1 MAYIIADNIISP
13 LGETSEDNYL
23 SVKSGRSGIRAYE
36 PGTCNIPEGFNAS
49 LLFEDFETLALKSAQ
64 KAIANALKNIANGQK
79 AIGNAQKN
87 IANEQKNIGNAQLE
101 LKGKRTA
108 FILSSTKG
116 NIEGN
121 ISLADSAQR
130 IASQL
135 GIDSKPIVVCNACIS
150 GLSALILGNRLID
163 SGLYDTAIVCGCDTP
178 RQFILSGFQSLKAL
192 SPEPCRPFDMERM
205 GLNLGEA
212 AATLI
217 LSKNPLQGNS
227 WRMGDGFIRNDAF
240 HISTP
245 SKTADGLYLSLQRTL
260 ESFTKEI
267 SSACKQID
275 LKEHLAF
282 INAHGTATLFND
294 QMESVAIGRAGLSE
308 LPANAYKSF
317 WGHTMGAAG
326 ILETIISM
334 KAIDDDTILGTRG
347 FSELGVS
354 GKMNICA
361 ENRPTDKKG
370 FIKMLSGFGGCN
382 ATIWAT
388 KCPERENIALS
399 QKEQQE
405 REFTTTHT
413 IRITPEEVILDQ
425 RKIWEGKEE
434 LGEQEGQEHHS
445 LLTSLYKQM
454 IGDYPKF
461 YKMDGLSRLGFVA
474 SEILLNAEKEET
486 DEERAII
493 FFNHSSSIDSDR
505 NYKESIKDKDNY
517 FPSPSIFVY
526 TLPNIVTGEIAIRNH
541 FQGETSFFILPD
553 KDEKMMEEI
562 LQASCRDAQ
571 SKSFLTGWI
580 DYEDERH
587 FEAELKICRIQPSLI
602 AYQEVKGVKEVKEL
616 RRMSCSLIRRKNKIL
631 K

>member
-13 LGETSEDNYL
+13 LGETSEENYL
-23 SVKSGRSGIRAYE
+23 SVKAGRSGIRAYE
-36 PGTCNIPEGFNAS
+36 PGTCNIPEGFYAS

-64 KAIANALKNIANGQK
+64 KAIANGR
-79 AIGNAQKN
+79 
-87 IANEQKNIGNAQLE
+87 LE

-116 NIEGN
+116 NIEEN

-130 IASQL
+130 IANQL
-135 GIDSKPIVVCNACIS
+135 GIDAKPIVVCNACIS

-163 SGLYDTAIVCGCDTP
+163 SGLYDAAIVCGCDTP

-217 LSKNPLQGNS
+217 LSKNPIQGNS

-267 SSACKQID
+267 SSTCKQID

-294 QMESVAIGRAGLSE
+294 QMESVAIGRAGLSD

-326 ILETIISM
+326 ILETIINM

-382 ATIWAT
+382 ATIWAAQN
-388 KCPERENIALS
+388 PERENIALS

-405 REFTTTHT
+405 CEFTTTHT

-425 RKIWEGKEE
+425 RKLWEGKKE
-434 LGEQEGQEHHS
+434 LGEQEGKEHHS
-445 LLTSLYKQM
+445 LLTTLYKQM
-454 IGDYPKF
+454 IGNYPKF

-474 SEILLNAEKEET
+474 SEILLNAEKGDTDVERREEEGERLL
-486 DEERAII
+486 EERAII
-493 FFNHSSSIDSDR
+493 FFNHSSSIASDR
-505 NYKESIKDKDNY
+505 NYKESINDKNNY

-541 FQGETSFFILPD
+541 FHGETSFFILPN
-553 KDEKMMEEI
+553 KDERMMEEI

-587 FEAELKICRIQPSLI
+587 FEADLKIKKMRN
-602 AYQEVKGVKEVKEL
+602 YK
-616 RRMSCSLIRRKNKIL
+616 
-631 K
+631 

>member
-13 LGETSEDNYL
+13 LGETSEENYL
-23 SVKSGRSGIRAYE
+23 SVKAGKSGIRAYE
-36 PGTCNIPEGFNAS
+36 PGTCNIPEGFYAS
-49 LLFEDFETLALKSAQ
+49 LLFEDFETLALRSAQ
-64 KAIANALKNIANGQK
+64 KAIANAQK
-79 AIGNAQKN
+79 TM
-87 IANEQKNIGNAQLE
+87 GNAQLE

-116 NIEGN
+116 NIEEN

-130 IASQL
+130 IATQL
-135 GIDSKPIVVCNACIS
+135 GIDSQPIVVCNACIS

-163 SGLYDTAIVCGCDTP
+163 SGLYDAAIVCGCDTP

-217 LSKNPLQGNS
+217 LSKNPIQGNS

-267 SSACKQID
+267 SSTCKQID
-275 LKEHLAF
+275 LKAHLAF

-294 QMESVAIGRAGLSE
+294 QMESVAIGRAGLSD

-382 ATIWAT
+382 ATIWAA
-388 KCPERENIALS
+388 KSPESEMIALS

-405 REFTTTHT
+405 CEFTTTHA
-413 IRITPEEVILDQ
+413 IRITPEEVVLDHQ
-425 RKIWEGKEE
+425 KLWEGNQNANEKLE
-434 LGEQEGQEHHS
+434 EQEGAGHHS
-445 LLTSLYKQM
+445 LLTTLYKQM
-454 IGDYPKF
+454 IGNYPKF

-474 SEILLNAEKEET
+474 SEILLNAEKGDTDVERREEEGERLL
-486 DEERAII
+486 EERAII
-493 FFNHSSSIDSDR
+493 FFNHSSSIASDR
-505 NYKESIKDKDNY
+505 NYKESINDKDNY

-541 FQGETSFFILPD
+541 FHGETSFFILPD
-553 KDEKMMEEI
+553 KDERMMEEI
-562 LQASCRDAQ
+562 LQASCRDDQ

-587 FEAELKICRIQPSLI
+587 FEADLKIKKMRN
-602 AYQEVKGVKEVKEL
+602 YK
-616 RRMSCSLIRRKNKIL
+616 
-631 K
+631 

>member
-13 LGETSEDNYL
+13 LGETSEENYL
-23 SVKSGRSGIRAYE
+23 SVKAGRSGIRAYE
-36 PGTCNIPEGFNAS
+36 PGTCNIPEGFYAS

-64 KAIANALKNIANGQK
+64 KAIANAQK
-79 AIGNAQKN
+79 TM
-87 IANEQKNIGNAQLE
+87 GNAQLE

-116 NIEGN
+116 NIEEN
-121 ISLADSAQR
+121 ISLADSAQK

-135 GIDSKPIVVCNACIS
+135 GIDAKPIVVCNACIS

-163 SGLYDTAIVCGCDTP
+163 SGLYDAAIVCGCDTP

-217 LSKNPLQGNS
+217 LSKNPIQGNS

-267 SSACKQID
+267 SSTCKQID
-275 LKEHLAF
+275 MKAHLAF

-294 QMESVAIGRAGLSE
+294 QMESVAIGRAGLSD
-308 LPANAYKSF
+308 LPANTYKSF

-382 ATIWAT
+382 ATIWAAKKT
-388 KCPERENIALS
+388 ERENIALS
-399 QKEQQE
+399 QIEQQN

-425 RKIWEGKEE
+425 RKLWEGKEE
-434 LGEQEGQEHHS
+434 LGEQEGKEHHS

-454 IGDYPKF
+454 IGNYPKF

-474 SEILLNAEKEET
+474 SEILLNAEKGET
-486 DEERAII
+486 DKERAII
-493 FFNHSSSIDSDR
+493 FFNHSSSIASDR
-505 NYKESIKDKDNY
+505 NYKESINDKDNY

-541 FQGETSFFILPD
+541 FHGETSFFILPD
-553 KDEKMMEEI
+553 KDERMMEEI

-587 FEAELKICRIQPSLI
+587 FEADLKIKKMRN
-602 AYQEVKGVKEVKEL
+602 YK
-616 RRMSCSLIRRKNKIL
+616 
-631 K
+631 

>member
-13 LGETSEDNYL
+13 LGETSEENYL
-23 SVKSGRSGIRAYE
+23 SVKAGRSGIRAYE
-36 PGTCNIPEGFNAS
+36 PGTCNIPEGFYAS
-49 LLFEDFETLALKSAQ
+49 LLFEDFETLAIRSAQ
-64 KAIANALKNIANGQK
+64 KAIANAQKTMGNG
-79 AIGNAQKN
+79 
-87 IANEQKNIGNAQLE
+87 QLE

-116 NIEGN
+116 NIEEN

-135 GIDSKPIVVCNACIS
+135 GIDPKPIVVCNACIS

-163 SGLYDTAIVCGCDTP
+163 SDLYDAAIVCGCDTP

-217 LSKNPLQGNS
+217 LSKNPIQGNS

-267 SSACKQID
+267 SSTCKQID
-275 LKEHLAF
+275 MKEHLAF

-294 QMESVAIGRAGLSE
+294 QMESVAIGRAGLSD

-382 ATIWAT
+382 ATIWAA
-388 KCPERENIALS
+388 KYPERENIALS
-399 QKEQQE
+399 QIEQQN

-425 RKIWEGKEE
+425 RKLWERKEE

-445 LLTSLYKQM
+445 LLTFLYKQM
-454 IGDYPKF
+454 IGNYPKF

-474 SEILLNAEKEET
+474 SEILLNAEKGET
-486 DEERAII
+486 DKERAII
-493 FFNHSSSIDSDR
+493 FFNHSSSIASDR
-505 NYKESIKDKDNY
+505 NYKESINDKDNY

-541 FQGETSFFILPD
+541 FHGETSFFILPD
-553 KDEKMMEEI
+553 KDERMMEEI
-562 LQASCRDAQ
+562 LQASCRDDQ

-587 FEAELKICRIQPSLI
+587 FEADLKIKKMRN
-602 AYQEVKGVKEVKEL
+602 YK
-616 RRMSCSLIRRKNKIL
+616 
-631 K
+631 

>member
-13 LGETSEDNYL
+13 LGETSEENYL

-64 KAIANALKNIANGQK
+64 KAM
-79 AIGNAQKN
+79 GNVR
-87 IANEQKNIGNAQLE
+87 LE

-135 GIDSKPIVVCNACIS
+135 GIDTKPIVVCNACIS

-217 LSKNPLQGNS
+217 LSKNPIQGNS

-260 ESFTKEI
+260 ESYTKEI
-267 SSACKQID
+267 SSACEQID
-275 LKEHLAF
+275 LKAHLAF

-294 QMESVAIGRAGLSE
+294 QMESVAIGRAGLSD

-382 ATIWAT
+382 ATIWAAKKT
-388 KCPERENIALS
+388 ERENIALS
-399 QKEQQE
+399 QIEQQN

-434 LGEQEGQEHHS
+434 LREQEGQEHHS

-454 IGDYPKF
+454 IGNYPKF

-486 DEERAII
+486 EEEKAII
-493 FFNHSSSIDSDR
+493 FFNHSSSIASDR

-553 KDEKMMEEI
+553 KDERLMEEI

-602 AYQEVKGVKEVKEL
+602 ANPSGL
-616 RRMSCSLIRRKNKIL
+616 RYSDKS
-631 K
+631 

>member
-13 LGETSEDNYL
+13 LGETSEENYL
-23 SVKSGRSGIRAYE
+23 SVKAGRSGIRAYE
-36 PGTCNIPEGFNAS
+36 PGTCNIPEGFYAS
-49 LLFEDFETLALKSAQ
+49 LLFEDFETLALRSAQ
-64 KAIANALKNIANGQK
+64 KAIANAQK
-79 AIGNAQKN
+79 T
-87 IANEQKNIGNAQLE
+87 IGNAQLE

-116 NIEGN
+116 NIEKN

-163 SGLYDTAIVCGCDTP
+163 SGLYDAAIVCGCDTP

-217 LSKNPLQGNS
+217 LSKKPIQGNS

-267 SSACKQID
+267 SSTCKQID
-275 LKEHLAF
+275 MKEHLAF

-382 ATIWAT
+382 ATIWAA
-388 KCPERENIALS
+388 KNPERENIALS
-399 QKEQQE
+399 QIEQQN
-405 REFTTTHT
+405 REFTTTHA

-425 RKIWEGKEE
+425 RKLWEGKKE

-445 LLTSLYKQM
+445 LLTTLYKQM
-454 IGDYPKF
+454 IGNYPKF

-474 SEILLNAEKEET
+474 SEILLNVEKGET
-486 DEERAII
+486 DKERAII
-493 FFNHSSSIDSDR
+493 FFNHSSSIASDR
-505 NYKESIKDKDNY
+505 NYKESINDKDNY

-541 FQGETSFFILPD
+541 FHGETSFFILPD
-553 KDEKMMEEI
+553 KDERMMEEI

-587 FEAELKICRIQPSLI
+587 FEADLQ
-602 AYQEVKGVKEVKEL
+602 
-616 RRMSCSLIRRKNKIL
+616 IREITNEK
-631 K
+631 

>member
-13 LGETSEDNYL
+13 LGETSEENYL
-23 SVKSGRSGIRAYE
+23 SVKAGRSGIRAYE
-36 PGTCNIPEGFNAS
+36 PGTCNIPEGFYAS
-49 LLFEDFETLALKSAQ
+49 LLFEDFETLALRSAQ
-64 KAIANALKNIANGQK
+64 KAIANA
-79 AIGNAQKN
+79 
-87 IANEQKNIGNAQLE
+87 QKNIGNERLE

-116 NIEGN
+116 NIEEN

-163 SGLYDTAIVCGCDTP
+163 SGLYDAAIVCGCDTP

-217 LSKNPLQGNS
+217 LSKNPIQGNS

-267 SSACKQID
+267 SSTCKQID
-275 LKEHLAF
+275 MKEHLAF

-294 QMESVAIGRAGLSE
+294 QMESVAIGRAGLSD

-382 ATIWAT
+382 ATIWAA
-388 KCPERENIALS
+388 KNPERENIALS
-399 QKEQQE
+399 QIEQQN

-425 RKIWEGKEE
+425 QKLWERKKE
-434 LGEQEGQEHHS
+434 LGEQEGKEHHS

-454 IGDYPKF
+454 IGNYPKF

-474 SEILLNAEKEET
+474 SEILLNAEKGET
-486 DEERAII
+486 DKERAII
-493 FFNHSSSIDSDR
+493 FFNHSSSIASDR
-505 NYKESIKDKDNY
+505 NYKESINDKNNY

-541 FQGETSFFILPD
+541 FHGETSFFILPD
-553 KDEKMMEEI
+553 KDERMMEEI

-587 FEAELKICRIQPSLI
+587 FEADLKIKKMRN
-602 AYQEVKGVKEVKEL
+602 YK
-616 RRMSCSLIRRKNKIL
+616 
-631 K
+631 

>member
-13 LGETSEDNYL
+13 LGETSEENYL
-23 SVKSGRSGIRAYE
+23 SVKAGRSGIRAYA
-36 PGTCNIPEGFNAS
+36 PGTCNIPEGFYAS

-64 KAIANALKNIANGQK
+64 KAIANA
-79 AIGNAQKN
+79 
-87 IANEQKNIGNAQLE
+87 QLE

-116 NIEGN
+116 NIEEN

-135 GIDSKPIVVCNACIS
+135 GIDSQPIVVCNACIS

-163 SGLYDTAIVCGCDTP
+163 SGLYDAAIVCGCDTP

-217 LSKNPLQGNS
+217 LSKNPIQGNS

-267 SSACKQID
+267 SSTCKQID
-275 LKEHLAF
+275 MKEHLAF
-282 INAHGTATLFND
+282 INTHGTATLFND

-361 ENRPTDKKG
+361 ENRQTDKKG

-382 ATIWAT
+382 ATIWAA
-388 KCPERENIALS
+388 KNPERENIALP
-399 QKEQQE
+399 QIEQQN
-405 REFTTTHT
+405 REFTTSHT

-425 RKIWEGKEE
+425 QKLWERKEE
-434 LGEQEGQEHHS
+434 LGEQEGKEHHS

-454 IGDYPKF
+454 IGNYPKF

-474 SEILLNAEKEET
+474 SEILLNAEKGET
-486 DEERAII
+486 DKERAII
-493 FFNHSSSIDSDR
+493 FFNHSSSIASDR
-505 NYKESIKDKDNY
+505 NYKESINDKNNY

-541 FQGETSFFILPD
+541 FHGETSFFILPD
-553 KDEKMMEEI
+553 KDERMMEEI

-587 FEAELKICRIQPSLI
+587 FEADLKIKKMRN
-602 AYQEVKGVKEVKEL
+602 YK
-616 RRMSCSLIRRKNKIL
+616 
-631 K
+631 

>member
-13 LGETSEDNYL
+13 LGETSEENYL
-23 SVKSGRSGIRAYE
+23 SVKAGRSGIRAYE
-36 PGTCNIPEGFNAS
+36 PGTCNIPEGFYAS
-49 LLFEDFETLALKSAQ
+49 LLFEDFETLTLRSAQ
-64 KAIANALKNIANGQK
+64 KAIA
-79 AIGNAQKN
+79 
-87 IANEQKNIGNAQLE
+87 NAQLE

-116 NIEGN
+116 NIEEN

-130 IASQL
+130 IATQL
-135 GIDSKPIVVCNACIS
+135 GIDAKPIVVCNACIS

-163 SGLYDTAIVCGCDTP
+163 SGLYDAAIVCGCDTP

-217 LSKNPLQGNS
+217 LSKNPIQGNS

-267 SSACKQID
+267 SSTCKQID
-275 LKEHLAF
+275 MKAHLAF

-382 ATIWAT
+382 ATIWAA
-388 KCPERENIALS
+388 KNPERENIALS
-399 QKEQQE
+399 QIEQQN

-425 RKIWEGKEE
+425 RKLWEGKEE
-434 LGEQEGQEHHS
+434 LGEQEGKEHHS
-445 LLTSLYKQM
+445 LLTTLYKQL
-454 IGDYPKF
+454 IGNYPKF

-474 SEILLNAEKEET
+474 SEILLNAEKGET
-486 DEERAII
+486 DKERAII
-493 FFNHSSSIDSDR
+493 FFNHSSSIASDR
-505 NYKESIKDKDNY
+505 NYKESINDKDNY

-541 FQGETSFFILPD
+541 FHGETSFFILPD
-553 KDEKMMEEI
+553 KDERLMEEI

-587 FEAELKICRIQPSLI
+587 FEADLKIKKMRN
-602 AYQEVKGVKEVKEL
+602 YK
-616 RRMSCSLIRRKNKIL
+616 
-631 K
+631 

>member
-13 LGETSEDNYL
+13 LGETSEENYL

-36 PGTCNIPEGFNAS
+36 PGTCNIPEGFYAS

-64 KAIANALKNIANGQK
+64 KAI
-79 AIGNAQKN
+79 GNV
-87 IANEQKNIGNAQLE
+87 QLE

-116 NIEGN
+116 NIEEN

-163 SGLYDTAIVCGCDTP
+163 SGLYDAAIVCGCDTP

-267 SSACKQID
+267 SSTCKQID

-294 QMESVAIGRAGLSE
+294 QMESVAIGRAGLSD

-382 ATIWAT
+382 ATIWAA
-388 KCPERENIALS
+388 KKPERENIALS
-399 QKEQQE
+399 QIEQQN

-425 RKIWEGKEE
+425 RKIWERKEE
-434 LGEQEGQEHHS
+434 LREQEGLEHHS

-486 DEERAII
+486 EEEKAII
-493 FFNHSSSIDSDR
+493 FFNHSSSIASDR

-541 FQGETSFFILPD
+541 FHGETSFFILPD
-553 KDEKMMEEI
+553 KDERLMEEI
-562 LQASCRDAQ
+562 LQASCLDAQ

-602 AYQEVKGVKEVKEL
+602 ANPSGL
-616 RRMSCSLIRRKNKIL
+616 RYSDKS
-631 K
+631 

>member
-13 LGETSEDNYL
+13 LGETSEENYL
-23 SVKSGRSGIRAYE
+23 SVKAGRSGIRAYE
-36 PGTCNIPEGFNAS
+36 PGTCNIPEGFYAS
-49 LLFEDFETLALKSAQ
+49 LLFEDFETLALRSAQ
-64 KAIANALKNIANGQK
+64 KAIANAQK
-79 AIGNAQKN
+79 TMGNAR
-87 IANEQKNIGNAQLE
+87 LE

-116 NIEGN
+116 NIEEN

-130 IASQL
+130 IANQL
-135 GIDSKPIVVCNACIS
+135 GIDAKPIVVCNACIS

-163 SGLYDTAIVCGCDTP
+163 SDLYDAAIVCGCDTP
-178 RQFILSGFQSLKAL
+178 RQFILSGFQSLKAF

-217 LSKNPLQGNS
+217 LSKNPILGNS

-267 SSACKQID
+267 SSTCKQID
-275 LKEHLAF
+275 MKEHLAF

-294 QMESVAIGRAGLSE
+294 QMESVAIGRAGLSD

-326 ILETIISM
+326 ILETIICM

-382 ATIWAT
+382 ATIWAA
-388 KCPERENIALS
+388 KKPERENIALL
-399 QKEQQE
+399 QIEQQN

-425 RKIWEGKEE
+425 RKLWERKEE

-445 LLTSLYKQM
+445 LLTFLYKQM
-454 IGDYPKF
+454 IGNYPKF

-474 SEILLNAEKEET
+474 SEILLNAEKGET
-486 DEERAII
+486 DKERAII
-493 FFNHSSSIDSDR
+493 FFNHSSSIASDR
-505 NYKESIKDKDNY
+505 NYKESINDKDNY

-541 FQGETSFFILPD
+541 FHGETSFFILPD
-553 KDEKMMEEI
+553 KDERMMEEI

-587 FEAELKICRIQPSLI
+587 FEADLKIEKMRN
-602 AYQEVKGVKEVKEL
+602 YK
-616 RRMSCSLIRRKNKIL
+616 
-631 K
+631 

>member
-13 LGETSEDNYL
+13 LGETSEENYL

-64 KAIANALKNIANGQK
+64 KAI
-79 AIGNAQKN
+79 GNV
-87 IANEQKNIGNAQLE
+87 QLE

-116 NIEGN
+116 NIEEN

-130 IASQL
+130 IATQL

-163 SGLYDTAIVCGCDTP
+163 SGLYDAAIVCGCDTP

-192 SPEPCRPFDMERM
+192 SPEPCHPFDMERM

-217 LSKNPLQGNS
+217 LSKNPIQGNS

-260 ESFTKEI
+260 ESYTKEV
-267 SSACKQID
+267 SSACEQID
-275 LKEHLAF
+275 MKEHLAF

-294 QMESVAIGRAGLSE
+294 QMESVAIGRAGLSD

-334 KAIDDDTILGTRG
+334 KAIDDETILGTRG

-382 ATIWAT
+382 ATIWAA
-388 KCPERENIALS
+388 KSPKSEMIALS
-399 QKEQQE
+399 QKEQQKC
-405 REFTTTHT
+405 EFTTTHT

-425 RKIWEGKEE
+425 QKLWEGKEE

-454 IGDYPKF
+454 IGNYPKF

-474 SEILLNAEKEET
+474 SEILLNAEKGDTDVERREEEGERLL
-486 DEERAII
+486 EERAII
-493 FFNHSSSIDSDR
+493 FFNHSSSIASDR
-505 NYKESIKDKDNY
+505 NYKESINDKDNY

-541 FQGETSFFILPD
+541 FHGETSFFILPD
-553 KDEKMMEEI
+553 KDERMMEEI

-587 FEAELKICRIQPSLI
+587 FEADLKIKKMRN
-602 AYQEVKGVKEVKEL
+602 YK
-616 RRMSCSLIRRKNKIL
+616 
-631 K
+631 

>member
-13 LGETSEDNYL
+13 LGETSEENYL
-23 SVKSGRSGIRAYE
+23 SVKAGRSGIRAYE
-36 PGTCNIPEGFNAS
+36 PGTCNIPEGFYAS
-49 LLFEDFETLALKSAQ
+49 LLFEDFETLAIKSAQ
-64 KAIANALKNIANGQK
+64 KAIANAQKNIE
-79 AIGNAQKN
+79 NAQKDIGN
-87 IANEQKNIGNAQLE
+87 KQKAIGNAQLE

-116 NIEGN
+116 NIEEN

-135 GIDSKPIVVCNACIS
+135 GIDSQPIVVCNACIS

-163 SGLYDTAIVCGCDTP
+163 SGLYDAAIVCGCDTP

-205 GLNLGEA
+205 GHNLGEA

-217 LSKNPLQGNS
+217 LSKNPIQGNS

-275 LKEHLAF
+275 MKEHLAF

-294 QMESVAIGRAGLSE
+294 QMESVAIGRAGLSD

-382 ATIWAT
+382 ATIWAA
-388 KCPERENIALS
+388 KSPEREYIDLS
-399 QKEQQE
+399 QKEQQN
-405 REFTTTHT
+405 REFTTTHA
-413 IRITPEEVILDQ
+413 IRITPEEVVLDHQ
-425 RKIWEGKEE
+425 KLWEGNQNANEK
-434 LGEQEGQEHHS
+434 LDEQEGAGHHS
-445 LLTSLYKQM
+445 LLTSLYRQM
-454 IGDYPKF
+454 IGNYPKF

-474 SEILLNAEKEET
+474 SEILLNAEKGDTDVERREEEGERLL
-486 DEERAII
+486 EERAII
-493 FFNHSSSIDSDR
+493 FFNHSSSIASDR
-505 NYKESIKDKDNY
+505 NYKESINDKDNY

-541 FQGETSFFILPD
+541 FHGETSFFILPD
-553 KDEKMMEEI
+553 KDERMMEEI

-587 FEAELKICRIQPSLI
+587 FEADLKIKKMRN
-602 AYQEVKGVKEVKEL
+602 YK
-616 RRMSCSLIRRKNKIL
+616 
-631 K
+631 

>member
-13 LGETSEDNYL
+13 LGETSEENYL
-23 SVKSGRSGIRAYE
+23 SVKAGRSGIRAYE
-36 PGTCNIPEGFNAS
+36 PGTCNIPEGFYAS

-64 KAIANALKNIANGQK
+64 KAIANA
-79 AIGNAQKN
+79 
-87 IANEQKNIGNAQLE
+87 QLE

-116 NIEGN
+116 NIEEN

-163 SGLYDTAIVCGCDTP
+163 SGLYDAAIVCGCDTP

-217 LSKNPLQGNS
+217 LSKNPIQGNS

-267 SSACKQID
+267 SSTCKQID
-275 LKEHLAF
+275 MKEHLAF

-294 QMESVAIGRAGLSE
+294 QMESVAIGRAGLSD

-347 FSELGVS
+347 FAELGVS

-382 ATIWAT
+382 ATIWAA
-388 KCPERENIALS
+388 KSPERENIALS
-399 QKEQQE
+399 QMEQQN

-425 RKIWEGKEE
+425 QKLWEGKKE
-434 LGEQEGQEHHS
+434 LGKQEGQEHHS

-454 IGDYPKF
+454 IGNYPKF

-474 SEILLNAEKEET
+474 SEILLNAEKG
-486 DEERAII
+486 DMDKERAII
-493 FFNHSSSIDSDR
+493 FFNHSSSIASDR
-505 NYKESIKDKDNY
+505 NYKESINGKDNY

-541 FQGETSFFILPD
+541 FHGETSFFILPD
-553 KDEKMMEEI
+553 KDERLMEEI

-587 FEAELKICRIQPSLI
+587 FEADLKIKKMRN
-602 AYQEVKGVKEVKEL
+602 
-616 RRMSCSLIRRKNKIL
+616 NK
-631 K
+631 

>member
-13 LGETSEDNYL
+13 LGETSEENYL
-23 SVKSGRSGIRAYE
+23 SVKAGRSGIRAYE
-36 PGTCNIPEGFNAS
+36 PGTCNIPEGFYAS

-64 KAIANALKNIANGQK
+64 KAIANAR
-79 AIGNAQKN
+79 
-87 IANEQKNIGNAQLE
+87 LE

-116 NIEGN
+116 NIEEN

-135 GIDSKPIVVCNACIS
+135 GIDAKPIVVCNACIS

-163 SGLYDTAIVCGCDTP
+163 SDLYDAAIVCGCDTP

-217 LSKNPLQGNS
+217 LSKNPIQGNS

-260 ESFTKEI
+260 ESFTQEI
-267 SSACKQID
+267 SSTCKQID

-294 QMESVAIGRAGLSE
+294 QMESVAIGRAGLSD

-347 FSELGVS
+347 FAELGVS

-382 ATIWAT
+382 ATIWAA
-388 KCPERENIALS
+388 KSPESEMIALS

-405 REFTTTHT
+405 CEFTTTHT

-425 RKIWEGKEE
+425 RKLWEGKKE
-434 LGEQEGQEHHS
+434 LGEQEGKEHHS
-445 LLTSLYKQM
+445 LLTTLYKQM
-454 IGDYPKF
+454 IGNYPKF

-474 SEILLNAEKEET
+474 SEILLNAEKGDTDVERREEEGERLL
-486 DEERAII
+486 EERAII
-493 FFNHSSSIDSDR
+493 FFNHSSSIASDR
-505 NYKESIKDKDNY
+505 NYKESINDKDNY

-541 FQGETSFFILPD
+541 FHGETSFFILPD
-553 KDEKMMEEI
+553 KDERMMEEI

-587 FEAELKICRIQPSLI
+587 FEADLKIKKMRN
-602 AYQEVKGVKEVKEL
+602 
-616 RRMSCSLIRRKNKIL
+616 NK
-631 K
+631 

>member
-13 LGETSEDNYL
+13 LGETSEENYL
-23 SVKSGRSGIRAYE
+23 SVKAGRSGIRAYE
-36 PGTCNIPEGFNAS
+36 PGTCNIPEGFYAS
-49 LLFEDFETLALKSAQ
+49 LLFEDFETLALRSAQ
-64 KAIANALKNIANGQK
+64 KAIA
-79 AIGNAQKN
+79 
-87 IANEQKNIGNAQLE
+87 NAQLE

-116 NIEGN
+116 NIEEN

-135 GIDSKPIVVCNACIS
+135 GIDAKPIVVCNACIS

-163 SGLYDTAIVCGCDTP
+163 SDLYDAAIVCGCDTP

-217 LSKNPLQGNS
+217 LSKNPIQGNS

-267 SSACKQID
+267 SSTCKQID
-275 LKEHLAF
+275 MKEHLAF

-294 QMESVAIGRAGLSE
+294 QMESVAIGRAGLSD

-334 KAIDDDTILGTRG
+334 KAIDDDTILGTKG

-382 ATIWAT
+382 ATIWAA
-388 KCPERENIALS
+388 KKPERENIALS
-399 QKEQQE
+399 QMEQQN
-405 REFTTTHT
+405 REFTTSHT

-425 RKIWEGKEE
+425 RKLWEGKKE

-445 LLTSLYKQM
+445 LLTTLYKQM
-454 IGDYPKF
+454 IGNYPKF

-474 SEILLNAEKEET
+474 SEILLNAEKGET
-486 DEERAII
+486 DKERAII
-493 FFNHSSSIDSDR
+493 FFNHSSSIASDR
-505 NYKESIKDKDNY
+505 NYKESINDKDNY

-541 FQGETSFFILPD
+541 FHGETSFFILPD
-553 KDEKMMEEI
+553 KDERMMEEI
-562 LQASCRDAQ
+562 LQASCLDDQ

-587 FEAELKICRIQPSLI
+587 FEADLKIKKMRN
-602 AYQEVKGVKEVKEL
+602 YK
-616 RRMSCSLIRRKNKIL
+616 
-631 K
+631 

>member
-13 LGETSEDNYL
+13 LGETSEENYL
-23 SVKSGRSGIRAYE
+23 SVKAGRSGIRAYE
-36 PGTCNIPEGFNAS
+36 PGTCNIPKGFYAS
-49 LLFEDFETLALKSAQ
+49 LLFEDFETLALRSVQ
-64 KAIANALKNIANGQK
+64 KAIA
-79 AIGNAQKN
+79 
-87 IANEQKNIGNAQLE
+87 NAQLE

-116 NIEGN
+116 NIEEN

-135 GIDSKPIVVCNACIS
+135 GIDAKPIVVCNACIS

-163 SGLYDTAIVCGCDTP
+163 SDLYDAAIVCGCDTP

-217 LSKNPLQGNS
+217 LSKNPIQGNS

-267 SSACKQID
+267 SSTCKQID
-275 LKEHLAF
+275 MKEHLAF

-294 QMESVAIGRAGLSE
+294 QMESVAIGRAGLSD

-382 ATIWAT
+382 ATIWAA
-388 KCPERENIALS
+388 KNPERENIALS
-399 QKEQQE
+399 QIEQQN

-425 RKIWEGKEE
+425 RKLWEGKKE
-434 LGEQEGQEHHS
+434 LGEQEGKEHHS

-454 IGDYPKF
+454 IGNYPKF

-474 SEILLNAEKEET
+474 SEILLNAEKGET
-486 DEERAII
+486 DKERAII
-493 FFNHSSSIDSDR
+493 FFNHSSSIASDR
-505 NYKESIKDKDNY
+505 NYKESINDKNNY

-541 FQGETSFFILPD
+541 FHGETSFFILPNKD
-553 KDEKMMEEI
+553 KKMMEEI

-580 DYEDERH
+580 DYEDEKH
-587 FEAELKICRIQPSLI
+587 FEADLKIKKMRN
-602 AYQEVKGVKEVKEL
+602 YK
-616 RRMSCSLIRRKNKIL
+616 
-631 K
+631 

>member
-13 LGETSEDNYL
+13 LGETSEENYL
-23 SVKSGRSGIRAYE
+23 SVKAGRSGIRAYE
-36 PGTCNIPEGFNAS
+36 PGTCNIPEGFYAS

-64 KAIANALKNIANGQK
+64 KAIANAQKNIENAQK
-79 AIGNAQKN
+79 DIGNAQK
-87 IANEQKNIGNAQLE
+87 AIGKGQLE

-116 NIEGN
+116 NIEEN

-135 GIDSKPIVVCNACIS
+135 GIDAKPIVVCNACIS

-163 SGLYDTAIVCGCDTP
+163 SGLYDAAIVCGCDTP

-217 LSKNPLQGNS
+217 LSKNPIQGNS

-267 SSACKQID
+267 SSTCKQID

-294 QMESVAIGRAGLSE
+294 QMESVAIGRAGLSD

-382 ATIWAT
+382 ATIWAAQN
-388 KCPERENIALS
+388 PERENIALS

-405 REFTTTHT
+405 CEFTTTHA
-413 IRITPEEVILDQ
+413 IRITPEEVVLDHQ
-425 RKIWEGKEE
+425 KLWEGNQNANEKLE
-434 LGEQEGQEHHS
+434 EQEGAGHHS

-454 IGDYPKF
+454 IGNYPKF

-474 SEILLNAEKEET
+474 SEILLNAEKGDTDVERREEEGERLL
-486 DEERAII
+486 EERAII
-493 FFNHSSSIDSDR
+493 FFNHSSSIASDR
-505 NYKESIKDKDNY
+505 NYKESINDKNNY

-541 FQGETSFFILPD
+541 FHGETSFFILPD
-553 KDEKMMEEI
+553 KDERMMEEI

-587 FEAELKICRIQPSLI
+587 FEADLKIKKMRN
-602 AYQEVKGVKEVKEL
+602 YK
-616 RRMSCSLIRRKNKIL
+616 
-631 K
+631 

>member
-13 LGETSEDNYL
+13 LGETSEENYL

-36 PGTCNIPEGFNAS
+36 PGTCNIPEGFYAS
-49 LLFEDFETLALKSAQ
+49 LLFEDFETLALRSAQ
-64 KAIANALKNIANGQK
+64 KTM
-79 AIGNAQKN
+79 
-87 IANEQKNIGNAQLE
+87 GNAQLE

-116 NIEGN
+116 NIEEN

-135 GIDSKPIVVCNACIS
+135 GIDSQPIVVCNACIS

-163 SGLYDTAIVCGCDTP
+163 SDLYDAAIVCGCDTP

-217 LSKNPLQGNS
+217 LSKNPIQGNS

-267 SSACKQID
+267 SSTCKQID
-275 LKEHLAF
+275 LKAHLAF

-294 QMESVAIGRAGLSE
+294 QMESVAIGRAGLSD

-382 ATIWAT
+382 ATIWAA
-388 KCPERENIALS
+388 KNPERENIALS

-405 REFTTTHT
+405 CEFTTTHA
-413 IRITPEEVILDQ
+413 IRITPEEVVLDHQ
-425 RKIWEGKEE
+425 KLWEGKKE
-434 LGEQEGQEHHS
+434 LGEQEGAGHHS
-445 LLTSLYKQM
+445 LLTSLYRQM
-454 IGDYPKF
+454 IGNYPKF

-474 SEILLNAEKEET
+474 SEILLNAEKGDTDVERREEEGERLL
-486 DEERAII
+486 EERAII
-493 FFNHSSSIDSDR
+493 FFNHSSSIASDR
-505 NYKESIKDKDNY
+505 NYKESINDKDNY

-541 FQGETSFFILPD
+541 FHGETSFFILPD
-553 KDEKMMEEI
+553 KDERIMEEI
-562 LQASCRDAQ
+562 LQASCRDDQ

-587 FEAELKICRIQPSLI
+587 FEADLKIKKMRN
-602 AYQEVKGVKEVKEL
+602 YK
-616 RRMSCSLIRRKNKIL
+616 
-631 K
+631 

>member
-13 LGETSEDNYL
+13 LGETSEENYL
-23 SVKSGRSGIRAYE
+23 SVKAGRSGIRAYE
-36 PGTCNIPEGFNAS
+36 PGTCNIPEGFYAS
-49 LLFEDFETLALKSAQ
+49 LLFEDFETLALRSAQ
-64 KAIANALKNIANGQK
+64 KAIA
-79 AIGNAQKN
+79 
-87 IANEQKNIGNAQLE
+87 NAQLE

-116 NIEGN
+116 NIEEN

-163 SGLYDTAIVCGCDTP
+163 SGLYDAAIVCGCDTP

-217 LSKNPLQGNS
+217 LSKNPIQGNS

-267 SSACKQID
+267 SSTCKQID
-275 LKEHLAF
+275 MKAHLAF

-294 QMESVAIGRAGLSE
+294 QMESVAIGRAGLSD

-354 GKMNICA
+354 RKMNICA

-382 ATIWAT
+382 ATIWAAKKT
-388 KCPERENIALS
+388 ERENIALS
-399 QKEQQE
+399 QIEQQN

-425 RKIWEGKEE
+425 RKLWERLEE
-434 LGEQEGQEHHS
+434 LGEQEGKEHHS

-454 IGDYPKF
+454 IGNYPKF

-474 SEILLNAEKEET
+474 SEILLNAEKGET
-486 DEERAII
+486 DKERAII
-493 FFNHSSSIDSDR
+493 FFNHSSSIASDR
-505 NYKESIKDKDNY
+505 NYKESINDKDNY

-541 FQGETSFFILPD
+541 FHGETSFFILPD
-553 KDEKMMEEI
+553 KDERMMEEI
-562 LQASCRDAQ
+562 LQASCRDDQ

-587 FEAELKICRIQPSLI
+587 FEADLKIKKMRN
-602 AYQEVKGVKEVKEL
+602 YK
-616 RRMSCSLIRRKNKIL
+616 
-631 K
+631 

>member
-13 LGETSEDNYL
+13 LGETSEENYL
-23 SVKSGRSGIRAYE
+23 SVKAGRSGIHAYE
-36 PGTCNIPEGFNAS
+36 PGTCNIPEGFYAS

-64 KAIANALKNIANGQK
+64 KAI
-79 AIGNAQKN
+79 GNAR
-87 IANEQKNIGNAQLE
+87 LE

-116 NIEGN
+116 NIEEN
-121 ISLADSAQR
+121 ISLADSAQK

-163 SGLYDTAIVCGCDTP
+163 SGLYDAAIVCGCDTP

-217 LSKNPLQGNS
+217 LSKNSIQGNS

-267 SSACKQID
+267 SSTCKQID
-275 LKEHLAF
+275 MKAHLAF

-382 ATIWAT
+382 ATIWAA
-388 KCPERENIALS
+388 KYPERENIALS
-399 QKEQQE
+399 QIEQQN

-425 RKIWEGKEE
+425 RKLWEGKKE
-434 LGEQEGQEHHS
+434 LGEQEGKEHHS
-445 LLTSLYKQM
+445 LLTTLYKQM
-454 IGDYPKF
+454 IGNYPKF

-474 SEILLNAEKEET
+474 SEILLNAEKGET
-486 DEERAII
+486 DKERAII
-493 FFNHSSSIDSDR
+493 FFNHSSSIASDR
-505 NYKESIKDKDNY
+505 NYKESINDKDNY

-541 FQGETSFFILPD
+541 FHGETSFFILPD
-553 KDEKMMEEI
+553 KDERMMEEI
-562 LQASCRDAQ
+562 LQASCRDDQ

-587 FEAELKICRIQPSLI
+587 FEADLKIKKMRN
-602 AYQEVKGVKEVKEL
+602 YK
-616 RRMSCSLIRRKNKIL
+616 
-631 K
+631 

>member
-13 LGETSEDNYL
+13 LGETSEENYL
-23 SVKSGRSGIRAYE
+23 SVKAGRSGIRAYE
-36 PGTCNIPEGFNAS
+36 PGTCNIPEGFYAS
-49 LLFEDFETLALKSAQ
+49 LLFEDFETLALRSAQ
-64 KAIANALKNIANGQK
+64 KAIANALKNIE
-79 AIGNAQKN
+79 NAQKN
-87 IANEQKNIGNAQLE
+87 IANELKTIGNGRLE

-116 NIEGN
+116 NIEEN

-135 GIDSKPIVVCNACIS
+135 GIDAKPIVVCNACIS

-163 SGLYDTAIVCGCDTP
+163 SDLYDAAIVCGCDTP

-217 LSKNPLQGNS
+217 LSKNPIQGNS

-275 LKEHLAF
+275 MKEHLAF

-294 QMESVAIGRAGLSE
+294 QMESVAIGRAGLSD

-382 ATIWAT
+382 ATIWAA
-388 KCPERENIALS
+388 KSPEREYIDLS
-399 QKEQQE
+399 QKEQQN
-405 REFTTTHT
+405 REFTTTHA
-413 IRITPEEVILDQ
+413 IRITPEEVVLDHQ
-425 RKIWEGKEE
+425 KLWEGNQNANEK
-434 LGEQEGQEHHS
+434 LDEQEGAGHHS
-445 LLTSLYKQM
+445 LLTSLYRQM
-454 IGDYPKF
+454 IGNYPKF

-474 SEILLNAEKEET
+474 SEILLNAEKGDTDVERREEEGERLL
-486 DEERAII
+486 EERAII
-493 FFNHSSSIDSDR
+493 FFNHSSSIASDR
-505 NYKESIKDKDNY
+505 NYKESINEKDNY

-541 FQGETSFFILPD
+541 FHGETSFFILPD
-553 KDEKMMEEI
+553 KDERLMEEI

-587 FEAELKICRIQPSLI
+587 FEADLKIKKMRN
-602 AYQEVKGVKEVKEL
+602 YK
-616 RRMSCSLIRRKNKIL
+616 
-631 K
+631 

>member
-13 LGETSEDNYL
+13 LGETSEENYL
-23 SVKSGRSGIRAYE
+23 SVKAGRSGIRAYE
-36 PGTCNIPEGFNAS
+36 PGTCNIPEGFYAS
-49 LLFEDFETLALKSAQ
+49 LLFEDFDTLALRSA
-64 KAIANALKNIANGQK
+64 QK
-79 AIGNAQKN
+79 AIGNAR
-87 IANEQKNIGNAQLE
+87 LE

-116 NIEGN
+116 NIEAN

-130 IASQL
+130 IATQL
-135 GIDSKPIVVCNACIS
+135 GIDAQPIVVCNACIS

-163 SGLYDTAIVCGCDTP
+163 SDLYDAAIVCGCDTP

-217 LSKNPLQGNS
+217 LSKNPILGNS

-267 SSACKQID
+267 SSTCKQID
-275 LKEHLAF
+275 MKAHLAF

-294 QMESVAIGRAGLSE
+294 QMESVAIGRAGLSD

-354 GKMNICA
+354 RKMNICA

-382 ATIWAT
+382 ATIWAA
-388 KCPERENIALS
+388 KYPERANIALS
-399 QKEQQE
+399 QIEQQN

-425 RKIWEGKEE
+425 RKLWERKEE
-434 LGEQEGQEHHS
+434 LGEQEEKEHHS

-454 IGDYPKF
+454 IGNYPKF

-474 SEILLNAEKEET
+474 SEILLNAEKGET
-486 DEERAII
+486 DKERAII
-493 FFNHSSSIDSDR
+493 FFNHSSSIASDR
-505 NYKESIKDKDNY
+505 NYKESINDKNNY

-541 FQGETSFFILPD
+541 FHGETSFFILPD
-553 KDEKMMEEI
+553 KDERMMEEI
-562 LQASCRDAQ
+562 LQASCRDDQ

-587 FEAELKICRIQPSLI
+587 FEADLKIKKMRN
-602 AYQEVKGVKEVKEL
+602 YK
-616 RRMSCSLIRRKNKIL
+616 
-631 K
+631 

>member
-13 LGETSEDNYL
+13 LGETSEENYL

-64 KAIANALKNIANGQK
+64 KAIANAQKKIENGL
-79 AIGNAQKN
+79 
-87 IANEQKNIGNAQLE
+87 KNIGNAQLE

-116 NIEGN
+116 NIEEN

-135 GIDSKPIVVCNACIS
+135 GIDTKPIVVCNACIS

-163 SGLYDTAIVCGCDTP
+163 SGLYDSAIVCGCDTP

-217 LSKNPLQGNS
+217 LSKNPIQGNS

-267 SSACKQID
+267 SSTCKQID
-275 LKEHLAF
+275 MKAHLAF

-294 QMESVAIGRAGLSE
+294 QMESVAIGRAGLSD

-334 KAIDDDTILGTRG
+334 KAIDDNTILGTRG

-382 ATIWAT
+382 ATIWAVQ
-388 KCPERENIALS
+388 KPERENIALS
-399 QKEQQE
+399 QIEQQN

-434 LGEQEGQEHHS
+434 LGEQEGKEHHS

-454 IGDYPKF
+454 IGNYPKF

-474 SEILLNAEKEET
+474 SEILLNAEKGET
-486 DEERAII
+486 DKERAII
-493 FFNHSSSIDSDR
+493 FFNHSSSIASDR
-505 NYKESIKDKDNY
+505 NYKESINDKDNY

-541 FQGETSFFILPD
+541 FHGETSFFILPD
-553 KDEKMMEEI
+553 KDERLMEEI
-562 LQASCRDAQ
+562 LQASCRDDQ

-587 FEAELKICRIQPSLI
+587 FEADLKIKKMRN
-602 AYQEVKGVKEVKEL
+602 YK
-616 RRMSCSLIRRKNKIL
+616 
-631 K
+631 

>member
-13 LGETSEDNYL
+13 LGETSEENYL
-23 SVKSGRSGIRAYE
+23 SVKAGKSGIRAYE
-36 PGTCNIPEGFNAS
+36 PGTCNIPEGFYAS
-49 LLFEDFETLALKSAQ
+49 LLFEDFETLALRSAQ
-64 KAIANALKNIANGQK
+64 KAIANAQK
-79 AIGNAQKN
+79 TM
-87 IANEQKNIGNAQLE
+87 GNAQLE

-116 NIEGN
+116 NIEEN

-135 GIDSKPIVVCNACIS
+135 GIDAKPIVVCNACIS

-163 SGLYDTAIVCGCDTP
+163 SGLYDAAIVCGCDTP

-217 LSKNPLQGNS
+217 LSKNPIQGNS

-267 SSACKQID
+267 SSTCKQID
-275 LKEHLAF
+275 MKEHLSF
-282 INAHGTATLFND
+282 INTHGTATLFND

-382 ATIWAT
+382 ATIWAA
-388 KCPERENIALS
+388 KYPERENIALS
-399 QKEQQE
+399 QIEQQN

-425 RKIWEGKEE
+425 RKLWERKKE
-434 LGEQEGQEHHS
+434 LGEQEEKEHHS
-445 LLTSLYKQM
+445 LLTTLYKQM
-454 IGDYPKF
+454 IGNYPKF

-474 SEILLNAEKEET
+474 SEILLNAEKGET
-486 DEERAII
+486 DKERAII
-493 FFNHSSSIDSDR
+493 FFNHSSSIASDR
-505 NYKESIKDKDNY
+505 NYKESINDKDNY

-541 FQGETSFFILPD
+541 FHGETSFFILPD
-553 KDEKMMEEI
+553 KDERMMEEI
-562 LQASCRDAQ
+562 LQASCRDDQ

-587 FEAELKICRIQPSLI
+587 FEADLKIKKMRN
-602 AYQEVKGVKEVKEL
+602 YK
-616 RRMSCSLIRRKNKIL
+616 
-631 K
+631 

>member
-13 LGETSEDNYL
+13 LGETSEENYL
-23 SVKSGRSGIRAYE
+23 SVKAGRSGIRAYE
-36 PGTCNIPEGFNAS
+36 PGTCNIPEGFYAS
-49 LLFEDFETLALKSAQ
+49 LLFEDFDTLALRSAQ
-64 KAIANALKNIANGQK
+64 KAIANAQK
-79 AIGNAQKN
+79 T
-87 IANEQKNIGNAQLE
+87 IGNAQLE

-116 NIEGN
+116 NIEAN

-130 IASQL
+130 IATQL
-135 GIDSKPIVVCNACIS
+135 GIDAQPIVVCNACIS

-163 SGLYDTAIVCGCDTP
+163 SDLYDAAIVCGCDTP

-217 LSKNPLQGNS
+217 LSKNPILGNS

-267 SSACKQID
+267 SSTCKQID
-275 LKEHLAF
+275 MKAHLAF

-294 QMESVAIGRAGLSE
+294 QMESVAIGRAGLSD

-334 KAIDDDTILGTRG
+334 KAIDDDTILGTSG

-382 ATIWAT
+382 ATIWAA
-388 KCPERENIALS
+388 KSPESEMIALS

-405 REFTTTHT
+405 CEFTTTHA
-413 IRITPEEVILDQ
+413 IRITPEEVVLDHQ
-425 RKIWEGKEE
+425 KLWEGKKE

-445 LLTSLYKQM
+445 LLTTLYKQM
-454 IGDYPKF
+454 IGNYPKF

-474 SEILLNAEKEET
+474 SEILLNAEKGET

-493 FFNHSSSIDSDR
+493 FFNHSSSIASDR
-505 NYKESIKDKDNY
+505 NYKESINDKDNY

-541 FQGETSFFILPD
+541 FHGETSFFILPD
-553 KDEKMMEEI
+553 KDERMMEEI
-562 LQASCRDAQ
+562 LQASCRDDQ

-587 FEAELKICRIQPSLI
+587 FEADLKIKKMRN
-602 AYQEVKGVKEVKEL
+602 YK
-616 RRMSCSLIRRKNKIL
+616 
-631 K
+631 

>member
-13 LGETSEDNYL
+13 LGETSEENYL
-23 SVKSGRSGIRAYE
+23 SVKAGRSGIRAYE
-36 PGTCNIPEGFNAS
+36 PGTCNIPEGFYAS
-49 LLFEDFETLALKSAQ
+49 LLFEDFETLALRSAQ
-64 KAIANALKNIANGQK
+64 KAIANAQK
-79 AIGNAQKN
+79 TM
-87 IANEQKNIGNAQLE
+87 GNAQLE

-116 NIEGN
+116 NIEEN

-130 IASQL
+130 IANLL
-135 GIDSKPIVVCNACIS
+135 GIDSQPIVVCNACIS

-163 SGLYDTAIVCGCDTP
+163 SDLYDAAIVCGCDTP

-217 LSKNPLQGNS
+217 LSKNPIQGNS

-267 SSACKQID
+267 SSTCKQID
-275 LKEHLAF
+275 MKAHLAF

-294 QMESVAIGRAGLSE
+294 QMESVAIERAGLSD

-382 ATIWAT
+382 ATIWAA
-388 KCPERENIALS
+388 KSPEREYIDLS
-399 QKEQQE
+399 QKEQQN

-425 RKIWEGKEE
+425 RKLWERMEE
-434 LGEQEGQEHHS
+434 LGKQEGQEHHS
-445 LLTSLYKQM
+445 LLTFLYKQM
-454 IGDYPKF
+454 IGNYPKF

-474 SEILLNAEKEET
+474 SEILLNAEKGET
-486 DEERAII
+486 DKERAII
-493 FFNHSSSIDSDR
+493 FFNHSSSIASDR
-505 NYKESIKDKDNY
+505 NYKESINDKDNY

-541 FQGETSFFILPD
+541 FHGETSFFILPD
-553 KDEKMMEEI
+553 KDERMMEEI

-587 FEAELKICRIQPSLI
+587 FEADLKIKKMRN
-602 AYQEVKGVKEVKEL
+602 YK
-616 RRMSCSLIRRKNKIL
+616 
-631 K
+631 

>member
-13 LGETSEDNYL
+13 LGETSEENYL
-23 SVKSGRSGIRAYE
+23 SVKAGRSGIRAYE
-36 PGTCNIPEGFNAS
+36 PGTCNIPEGFYAS
-49 LLFEDFETLALKSAQ
+49 LLFEDFETLALRSAQ
-64 KAIANALKNIANGQK
+64 KAIANALK
-79 AIGNAQKN
+79 AIGN
-87 IANEQKNIGNAQLE
+87 ERLE

-116 NIEGN
+116 NIEEN

-135 GIDSKPIVVCNACIS
+135 GIDAKPIVVCNACIS

-163 SGLYDTAIVCGCDTP
+163 SDLYDAAIVCGCDTP

-217 LSKNPLQGNS
+217 LSKNPIQGNS

-267 SSACKQID
+267 SSTCKQID
-275 LKEHLAF
+275 MKEHLAF

-382 ATIWAT
+382 ATIWAA
-388 KCPERENIALS
+388 KSPESEMIALS

-405 REFTTTHT
+405 CEFTTTHA
-413 IRITPEEVILDQ
+413 IRITPEEVVLDHQ
-425 RKIWEGKEE
+425 KLWEGNQNANEKLE
-434 LGEQEGQEHHS
+434 EQEGAGHHS

-454 IGDYPKF
+454 IGNYPKF

-474 SEILLNAEKEET
+474 SEILLNAEKGET
-486 DEERAII
+486 DKERAII
-493 FFNHSSSIDSDR
+493 FFNHSSSIASDR
-505 NYKESIKDKDNY
+505 NYKESINDKNNY

-541 FQGETSFFILPD
+541 FHGETSFFILPD
-553 KDEKMMEEI
+553 KDERMMEEI

-587 FEAELKICRIQPSLI
+587 FEADLKIKKMRN
-602 AYQEVKGVKEVKEL
+602 YK
-616 RRMSCSLIRRKNKIL
+616 
-631 K
+631 

>member
-13 LGETSEDNYL
+13 LGETSEENYL
-23 SVKSGRSGIRAYE
+23 SVKAGRSGIHAYE
-36 PGTCNIPEGFNAS
+36 PGTCNIPEGFYAS
-49 LLFEDFETLALKSAQ
+49 LLFEDFETLTLRSAQ
-64 KAIANALKNIANGQK
+64 KAIANA
-79 AIGNAQKN
+79 
-87 IANEQKNIGNAQLE
+87 QLD

-116 NIEGN
+116 NIEKN

-130 IASQL
+130 IANQL

-163 SGLYDTAIVCGCDTP
+163 SGLYDAAIVCGCDTP

-217 LSKNPLQGNS
+217 LSKNPIQGNS

-267 SSACKQID
+267 SSTCKQID
-275 LKEHLAF
+275 LKAHLAF

-294 QMESVAIGRAGLSE
+294 QMESVAIGRAGLSD

-334 KAIDDDTILGTRG
+334 KAIDDDTILGTKG

-382 ATIWAT
+382 ATIWAA
-388 KCPERENIALS
+388 KSPERENIALS
-399 QKEQQE
+399 QKEQQN

-434 LGEQEGQEHHS
+434 LGEQEGLEHHS

-474 SEILLNAEKEET
+474 SEILLNAEKGETEEERKE
-486 DEERAII
+486 EERAII
-493 FFNHSSSIDSDR
+493 FFNHSSSIASDR

-553 KDEKMMEEI
+553 KDERLMEEI

-602 AYQEVKGVKEVKEL
+602 ANPSGL
-616 RRMSCSLIRRKNKIL
+616 RYSDKS
-631 K
+631 

>member
-13 LGETSEDNYL
+13 LGETSEENYL
-23 SVKSGRSGIRAYE
+23 SVKAGRSGIRAYE
-36 PGTCNIPEGFNAS
+36 PGTCNIPEGLYAS
-49 LLFEDFETLALKSAQ
+49 LLFEDFETLALRSAQ
-64 KAIANALKNIANGQK
+64 KAIANAQKNIE
-79 AIGNAQKN
+79 NAQKTM
-87 IANEQKNIGNAQLE
+87 GNGRLE

-116 NIEGN
+116 NIEEN

-135 GIDSKPIVVCNACIS
+135 GIDAKPIVVCNACIS

-163 SGLYDTAIVCGCDTP
+163 SGLYDSAIVCGCDTP

-217 LSKNPLQGNS
+217 LSKNPIQGNS

-267 SSACKQID
+267 SSTCKQID

-294 QMESVAIGRAGLSE
+294 QMESVAIGRAGLSD

-382 ATIWAT
+382 ATIWAA
-388 KCPERENIALS
+388 KSPKSEMIALS

-405 REFTTTHT
+405 CEFTTTHA
-413 IRITPEEVILDQ
+413 IRITPEEVVLDHQ
-425 RKIWEGKEE
+425 KLWEGNQNANEKLE
-434 LGEQEGQEHHS
+434 EQEGAGHHS
-445 LLTSLYKQM
+445 LLTSLYRQM
-454 IGDYPKF
+454 IGNYPKF

-474 SEILLNAEKEET
+474 SEILLNAEKGDTDVERREEEGERLL
-486 DEERAII
+486 EERAII
-493 FFNHSSSIDSDR
+493 FFNHSSSIASDR
-505 NYKESIKDKDNY
+505 NYKESINDKNNY

-541 FQGETSFFILPD
+541 FHGETSFFILPD
-553 KDEKMMEEI
+553 KDERMMEEI
-562 LQASCRDAQ
+562 LQASCRDDQ

-587 FEAELKICRIQPSLI
+587 FEADLKIKKMRN
-602 AYQEVKGVKEVKEL
+602 YK
-616 RRMSCSLIRRKNKIL
+616 
-631 K
+631 

>member
-13 LGETSEDNYL
+13 LGETSEENYL
-23 SVKSGRSGIRAYE
+23 SVKAGRSGIRAYE
-36 PGTCNIPEGFNAS
+36 PGTCNIPEEFYAS
-49 LLFEDFETLALKSAQ
+49 LLFEDFETLALRSAQ
-64 KAIANALKNIANGQK
+64 KAIA
-79 AIGNAQKN
+79 
-87 IANEQKNIGNAQLE
+87 NAQLE

-116 NIEGN
+116 NIEEN

-135 GIDSKPIVVCNACIS
+135 GIGSQPIVVCNACIS

-163 SGLYDTAIVCGCDTP
+163 SGLYDAAIVCGCDTP

-217 LSKNPLQGNS
+217 LSKNPIQGNS

-267 SSACKQID
+267 SSTCKQID

-294 QMESVAIGRAGLSE
+294 QMESVAIGRAGQSE

-382 ATIWAT
+382 ATIWAA
-388 KCPERENIALS
+388 KNPERENEAAEQI
-399 QKEQQE
+399 EQQN
-405 REFTTTHT
+405 REFTTSHT

-425 RKIWEGKEE
+425 RKLWERKEE
-434 LGEQEGQEHHS
+434 LGEQEGKEHHS

-454 IGDYPKF
+454 IGNYPKF

-474 SEILLNAEKEET
+474 SEILLNAEKGET
-486 DEERAII
+486 DKERAII
-493 FFNHSSSIDSDR
+493 FFNHSSSIASDR
-505 NYKESIKDKDNY
+505 NYKESINDKDNY

-541 FQGETSFFILPD
+541 FHGETSFFILPD
-553 KDEKMMEEI
+553 KDERMMEEI
-562 LQASCRDAQ
+562 LQASCRDDQ

-587 FEAELKICRIQPSLI
+587 FEADLKI
-602 AYQEVKGVKEVKEL
+602 KEMRNYK
-616 RRMSCSLIRRKNKIL
+616 
-631 K
+631 

>member
-13 LGETSEDNYL
+13 LGETSEENYL
-23 SVKSGRSGIRAYE
+23 SVKAGRSGIRAYE
-36 PGTCNIPEGFNAS
+36 PGTCNIPEGFYAS

-64 KAIANALKNIANGQK
+64 KAIANAQK
-79 AIGNAQKN
+79 TMGNAR
-87 IANEQKNIGNAQLE
+87 LE

-116 NIEGN
+116 NIEEN

-135 GIDSKPIVVCNACIS
+135 GIDAKPIVVCNACIS

-163 SGLYDTAIVCGCDTP
+163 SGLYDAAIVCGCDTP

-217 LSKNPLQGNS
+217 LSKNPIQGNS

-267 SSACKQID
+267 SSTCKQID
-275 LKEHLAF
+275 MKAHLAF

-294 QMESVAIGRAGLSE
+294 QMESVAIERAGLSD

-354 GKMNICA
+354 GEMNICA

-382 ATIWAT
+382 ATIWAA
-388 KCPERENIALS
+388 KSPERENIALS
-399 QKEQQE
+399 QIEQQN

-413 IRITPEEVILDQ
+413 IRITPDEVILDQ
-425 RKIWEGKEE
+425 RKLWERKEE

-445 LLTSLYKQM
+445 LLTFLYKQM
-454 IGDYPKF
+454 IGNYPKF

-474 SEILLNAEKEET
+474 SEILLNAEKGET
-486 DEERAII
+486 DKERAII
-493 FFNHSSSIDSDR
+493 FFNHSSSIASDR
-505 NYKESIKDKDNY
+505 NYKESINDKDNY

-541 FQGETSFFILPD
+541 FHGETSFFILPD
-553 KDEKMMEEI
+553 KDERMMEEI

-587 FEAELKICRIQPSLI
+587 FEADLKIKKMRN
-602 AYQEVKGVKEVKEL
+602 YK
-616 RRMSCSLIRRKNKIL
+616 
-631 K
+631 

>member
-13 LGETSEDNYL
+13 LGETSEENYL
-23 SVKSGRSGIRAYE
+23 SVKAGRSGIRAYE
-36 PGTCNIPEGFNAS
+36 PGTCNIPEGFYAS

-64 KAIANALKNIANGQK
+64 KA
-79 AIGNAQKN
+79 
-87 IANEQKNIGNAQLE
+87 IGNAQLE

-116 NIEGN
+116 NIEEN

-135 GIDSKPIVVCNACIS
+135 GIDAKPIVVCNACIS

-163 SGLYDTAIVCGCDTP
+163 SGLYDAAIVCGCDTP

-217 LSKNPLQGNS
+217 LSKNPIQGNS

-260 ESFTKEI
+260 ESYTKEI
-267 SSACKQID
+267 SSTCKQID

-294 QMESVAIGRAGLSE
+294 QMESVAIGRAGLSD

-382 ATIWAT
+382 ATIWAA
-388 KCPERENIALS
+388 KKPERENIALS
-399 QKEQQE
+399 QKEQQN
-405 REFTTTHT
+405 REFTTTHA
-413 IRITPEEVILDQ
+413 IRITPEEVVLDHQ
-425 RKIWEGKEE
+425 KLWEGNQNANEKLE
-434 LGEQEGQEHHS
+434 EQEGAGHHS

-454 IGDYPKF
+454 IGNYPKF

-474 SEILLNAEKEET
+474 SEILLNAEKGNTDVERREEERERLL
-486 DEERAII
+486 EERAII
-493 FFNHSSSIDSDR
+493 FFNHSSSIASDR
-505 NYKESIKDKDNY
+505 NYKESINDKDNY

-541 FQGETSFFILPD
+541 FHGETSFFILPD
-553 KDEKMMEEI
+553 KDKKMMEEI

-587 FEAELKICRIQPSLI
+587 FEADLKIKKMRN
-602 AYQEVKGVKEVKEL
+602 YK
-616 RRMSCSLIRRKNKIL
+616 
-631 K
+631 

>member
-13 LGETSEDNYL
+13 LGETSEENYL
-23 SVKSGRSGIRAYE
+23 SVKAGRSGIRAYE
-36 PGTCNIPEGFNAS
+36 PGTCNIPEGFYAS
-49 LLFEDFETLALKSAQ
+49 LLFEDFETLALRSAQ
-64 KAIANALKNIANGQK
+64 KAIANALKT
-79 AIGNAQKN
+79 IGNAQKTM
-87 IANEQKNIGNAQLE
+87 GNAQLE

-116 NIEGN
+116 NIEEN

-163 SGLYDTAIVCGCDTP
+163 SDLYDAAIVCGCDTP

-217 LSKNPLQGNS
+217 LSKNPIQGNS

-267 SSACKQID
+267 SSTCKQID

-294 QMESVAIGRAGLSE
+294 QMESVAIGRAGLSD

-334 KAIDDDTILGTRG
+334 KAIDNDTILGTRG

-382 ATIWAT
+382 ATIWAA
-388 KCPERENIALS
+388 KSPEREYIDLS
-399 QKEQQE
+399 QKEQQK
-405 REFTTTHT
+405 REFTTTHA

-425 RKIWEGKEE
+425 RKLWEGKKEQ
-434 LGEQEGQEHHS
+434 GEQEEKEHHS
-445 LLTSLYKQM
+445 LLTTLYKQM
-454 IGDYPKF
+454 IGNYPKF

-474 SEILLNAEKEET
+474 SEILLNAEKGET
-486 DEERAII
+486 DKERAII
-493 FFNHSSSIDSDR
+493 FFNHSSSIASDR
-505 NYKESIKDKDNY
+505 NYKESINDKDNY

-541 FQGETSFFILPD
+541 FHGETSFFILPD
-553 KDEKMMEEI
+553 KDERLMEEI
-562 LQASCRDAQ
+562 LQASCRDDQ

-587 FEAELKICRIQPSLI
+587 FEAELKICRIQSSLI
-602 AYQEVKGVKEVKEL
+602 ANPSE
-616 RRMSCSLIRRKNKIL
+616 RRYSDGKI
-631 K
+631 KS

>member
-13 LGETSEDNYL
+13 LGETSEENYL
-23 SVKSGRSGIRAYE
+23 SVKAGRSGIRAYE

-49 LLFEDFETLALKSAQ
+49 LLFEDFETLVLKSAQ
-64 KAIANALKNIANGQK
+64 KA
-79 AIGNAQKN
+79 
-87 IANEQKNIGNAQLE
+87 IGNAQLE

-116 NIEGN
+116 NIEEN

-135 GIDSKPIVVCNACIS
+135 GIDSQPIVVCNACIS

-163 SGLYDTAIVCGCDTP
+163 SGLYDAAIVCGCDTP

-217 LSKNPLQGNS
+217 LSKNPIQGNS

-267 SSACKQID
+267 SSTCKQID
-275 LKEHLAF
+275 MKAHLAF

-294 QMESVAIGRAGLSE
+294 QMESVAIGRAGLSD

-382 ATIWAT
+382 ATIWAAQ
-388 KCPERENIALS
+388 KPERENIALS
-399 QKEQQE
+399 QIEQQK

-425 RKIWEGKEE
+425 RKLWEGKKE
-434 LGEQEGQEHHS
+434 LEEQEGQEHHS
-445 LLTSLYKQM
+445 LLTTLYKQM
-454 IGDYPKF
+454 IGNYPKF

-474 SEILLNAEKEET
+474 SEILLNAEKGET
-486 DEERAII
+486 DKERAII
-493 FFNHSSSIDSDR
+493 FFNHSSSIASDR
-505 NYKESIKDKDNY
+505 NYKESINDKDNY

-541 FQGETSFFILPD
+541 FHGETSFFILPD
-553 KDEKMMEEI
+553 KDERMMKEI

-587 FEAELKICRIQPSLI
+587 FEADLKIKKMRN
-602 AYQEVKGVKEVKEL
+602 YK
-616 RRMSCSLIRRKNKIL
+616 
-631 K
+631 

>member
-13 LGETSEDNYL
+13 LGETSEENYL

-64 KAIANALKNIANGQK
+64 KAI
-79 AIGNAQKN
+79 GNAQKD
-87 IANEQKNIGNAQLE
+87 IANEQKAIGNAQLE

-116 NIEGN
+116 NIEEN

-163 SGLYDTAIVCGCDTP
+163 SDLYDAAIVCGCDTP

-217 LSKNPLQGNS
+217 LSKNPIQGNS

-267 SSACKQID
+267 SSACEQID
-275 LKEHLAF
+275 MKEQLAF

-294 QMESVAIGRAGLSE
+294 QMESVAISKAGLSD

-382 ATIWAT
+382 ATIWAA
-388 KCPERENIALS
+388 KKPERENIALS
-399 QKEQQE
+399 QIEQQN

-454 IGDYPKF
+454 IGNYPKF

-474 SEILLNAEKEET
+474 SEILLNAEKGET

-493 FFNHSSSIDSDR
+493 FFNHSSSIASDR

-587 FEAELKICRIQPSLI
+587 FEADLKIKKMRN
-602 AYQEVKGVKEVKEL
+602 YK
-616 RRMSCSLIRRKNKIL
+616 
-631 K
+631 

>member
-13 LGETSEDNYL
+13 LGETSEENYL
-23 SVKSGRSGIRAYE
+23 SVKAGRSGIRAYE
-36 PGTCNIPEGFNAS
+36 PGTCNIPEGFYAS
-49 LLFEDFETLALKSAQ
+49 LLFEDFETLALRSAQ
-64 KAIANALKNIANGQK
+64 KAIA
-79 AIGNAQKN
+79 
-87 IANEQKNIGNAQLE
+87 NAQLE

-116 NIEGN
+116 NIEEN

-135 GIDSKPIVVCNACIS
+135 GIDSQPIVVCSACIS

-163 SGLYDTAIVCGCDTP
+163 SDLYDTAIVCGCDTP

-217 LSKNPLQGNS
+217 LSKNPIQGNS

-267 SSACKQID
+267 SSTCKQID
-275 LKEHLAF
+275 MKEHLAF

-294 QMESVAIGRAGLSE
+294 QMESVAIGRAGLSD

-347 FSELGVS
+347 FAELGVS

-382 ATIWAT
+382 ATIWAA
-388 KCPERENIALS
+388 KSPERENIALS
-399 QKEQQE
+399 QMEQQN

-425 RKIWEGKEE
+425 QKLWEGKKE
-434 LGEQEGQEHHS
+434 LGKQEGQEHHS

-454 IGDYPKF
+454 IGNYPKF

-474 SEILLNAEKEET
+474 SEILLNAEKG
-486 DEERAII
+486 DMDKERAII
-493 FFNHSSSIDSDR
+493 FFNHSSSIASDR
-505 NYKESIKDKDNY
+505 NYKESINGKDNY

-541 FQGETSFFILPD
+541 FHGETSFFILPD
-553 KDEKMMEEI
+553 KDERMMEEI

-587 FEAELKICRIQPSLI
+587 FEADLKIKKMRN
-602 AYQEVKGVKEVKEL
+602 YK
-616 RRMSCSLIRRKNKIL
+616 
-631 K
+631 

>member
-13 LGETSEDNYL
+13 LGETSEENYL
-23 SVKSGRSGIRAYE
+23 SVKAGRSGIRAYE
-36 PGTCNIPEGFNAS
+36 PGTCNIPEGFYAS
-49 LLFEDFETLALKSAQ
+49 LLFEDFETLALRSAQ
-64 KAIANALKNIANGQK
+64 KAIANAQK
-79 AIGNAQKN
+79 TMGNAL
-87 IANEQKNIGNAQLE
+87 LE

-116 NIEGN
+116 NIEEN

-163 SGLYDTAIVCGCDTP
+163 SGLYDFAIVCGCDTP

-217 LSKNPLQGNS
+217 LSKNPIQGNS

-267 SSACKQID
+267 SSTCKQID
-275 LKEHLAF
+275 MKAHLAF

-382 ATIWAT
+382 ATIWAA
-388 KCPERENIALS
+388 KSPESEMIALS

-405 REFTTTHT
+405 CEFTTTHA
-413 IRITPEEVILDQ
+413 IRITPEEVVLDHQ
-425 RKIWEGKEE
+425 KLWEGNQNANEKLE
-434 LGEQEGQEHHS
+434 EQEGAGHHS

-454 IGDYPKF
+454 IGNYPKF

-474 SEILLNAEKEET
+474 SEILLNAEKGET
-486 DEERAII
+486 DKERAII
-493 FFNHSSSIDSDR
+493 FFNHSSSIASDR
-505 NYKESIKDKDNY
+505 NYKESINDKNNY

-541 FQGETSFFILPD
+541 FHGETSFFILPD
-553 KDEKMMEEI
+553 KDERMMEEI

-587 FEAELKICRIQPSLI
+587 FEADLKIKKMRN
-602 AYQEVKGVKEVKEL
+602 YK
-616 RRMSCSLIRRKNKIL
+616 
-631 K
+631 

>member
-13 LGETSEDNYL
+13 LGETSEENYL
-23 SVKSGRSGIRAYE
+23 SVKAGRSGIRAYE
-36 PGTCNIPEGFNAS
+36 PGTCNIPEGFYAS
-49 LLFEDFETLALKSAQ
+49 LLFEDFETLALRSAQ
-64 KAIANALKNIANGQK
+64 KAIANAQK
-79 AIGNAQKN
+79 DIG
-87 IANEQKNIGNAQLE
+87 NEQKTMGNAQLE

-116 NIEGN
+116 NIEEN

-135 GIDSKPIVVCNACIS
+135 GIDAKPIVVCNACIS

-163 SGLYDTAIVCGCDTP
+163 SGLYDAAIVCGCDTP

-217 LSKNPLQGNS
+217 LSKNPIQGNS

-267 SSACKQID
+267 SSTCKQID
-275 LKEHLAF
+275 IKENLAF

-294 QMESVAIGRAGLSE
+294 QMESVAIGRAGLSD

-382 ATIWAT
+382 ATIWAA
-388 KCPERENIALS
+388 KSPESEMIALS

-405 REFTTTHT
+405 CEFTTTHA
-413 IRITPEEVILDQ
+413 IRITPEEVVLDHQ
-425 RKIWEGKEE
+425 KLWEGNQNANEKLE
-434 LGEQEGQEHHS
+434 EQEEAGHHS

-486 DEERAII
+486 EEEKAII
-493 FFNHSSSIDSDR
+493 FFNHSSSIASDR
-505 NYKESIKDKDNY
+505 NYKESINDKDNY

-541 FQGETSFFILPD
+541 FHGETSFFILPD
-553 KDEKMMEEI
+553 KDERMMEEI

-587 FEAELKICRIQPSLI
+587 FEADLKIKKMRN
-602 AYQEVKGVKEVKEL
+602 YK
-616 RRMSCSLIRRKNKIL
+616 
-631 K
+631 